1 MLSRTCTRLAAVQ
14 GVLRRDEEDFVS
26 MVTKREVLEL
36 IAERSE
42 DGRKTSYRSLMRWL
56 PLSFE
61 AACGHLERL
70 WRERLIEA
78 TTPRLPGFRFRL
90 EPGEPIGDLR

>member
-1 MLSRTCTRLAAVQ
+1 
-14 GVLRRDEEDFVS
+14 

-42 DGRKTSYRSLMRWL
+42 GGRSTSYRSLVRRL
-56 PLSFE
+56 PLPFE

-70 WRERLIEA
+70 WRERLIES
-78 TTPRLPGFRFRL
+78 TTPRLPRFRFRL
-90 EPGEPIGDLR
+90 EPDERIGDLRFWLTERGAERLDWYVMRDAEGPP

>member
-1 MLSRTCTRLAAVQ
+1 
-14 GVLRRDEEDFVS
+14 

-42 DGRKTSYRSLMRWL
+42 GGRRTSFRSLVRWL
-56 PLSFE
+56 PLSIE
-61 AACGHLERL
+61 AACAHLERL

-78 TTPRLPGFRFRL
+78 TTPRLPQFRFRL
-90 EPGEPIGDLR
+90 EPGERIDDLRFRLTMRGEDRLEWYAMRDEEQERS

>member
-1 MLSRTCTRLAAVQ
+1 
-14 GVLRRDEEDFVS
+14 

-42 DGRKTSYRSLMRWL
+42 AGRRTSFRSLLRWL

-61 AACGHLERL
+61 AACAHLERL

-78 TTPRLPGFRFRL
+78 TTSRPPQFKFRL
-90 EPGEPIGDLR
+90 EPGERIDDLRFCLTARGAERLDWYAMRDEEEGPT

>member
-1 MLSRTCTRLAAVQ
+1 
-14 GVLRRDEEDFVS
+14 

-42 DGRKTSYRSLMRWL
+42 GSRHTSYRSLVRQL

-61 AACGHLERL
+61 TACGHLERL

-78 TTPRLPGFRFRL
+78 TTPRMPRFRFRL
-90 EPGEPIGDLR
+90 EPGEHMADLRFWLTARGAERLDWYGMRDEREGPS